1 MDTLPPL
8 QRGKGIFVNLTLDG
22 ICRLHLSGGHAKILL
37 RIYEE
42 AARWGDKDRSAA
54 PKKAGNAMEKRQ
66 KTSLTMCLV
75 AIGIVYGDIGTS
87 PLYVMK
93 SILEGNGG
101 ITQIN
106 ESFIVG
112 ALSLIIW
119 TITLLTTIKY
129 VLIAMKA
136 DNHGEGGIFSLYSL
150 VRSCGKWL
158 IVPAMLGGA
167 ALLADGVLTPAV
179 TVTSAVEGLRS
190 IAMMDRLLGGR
201 QTGVIIITL
210 CIIAS
215 LFAVQHA
222 GTSRIG
228 KAFGPVMLVWFL
240 FLGAT
245 GAMNIFSMPQVL
257 RAFNPAHAVELLV
270 SPYNKL
276 GFMILGSVFLA
287 ATGAEALYSDMGHV
301 GRESIYISWPLVKIC
316 LILNYLGQ
324 GAWLLSSRGD
334 AALASLESLNPFFLM
349 LPGALRPV
357 AVILSALAAVIASQ
371 ALITGSYTLVSEA
384 IRLDLMPHLKVQYPA
399 ETKGQI
405 YIDTVN
411 KILWVGC
418 TFIVLLFRS
427 SARMESAYGLAITV
441 TMLMTTLLLFVYLSR
456 VRGKKAL
463 AWGVL
468 IVFGAIE
475 TVFFLSSLSK
485 FAHGGYVAVIMALLL
500 LSIMIIW
507 HRGTQLEQKYSV
519 RLKLGDYTENL
530 AALRGDSALPEL
542 TQNLVYIGSSDD
554 METIDRNTL
563 YSILDKDPK
572 RPRLLVFECACARRA
587 KRDELSGRDVWHGLY
602 FPRKAQPRLQERPAR
617 EHLPAPDRARPARER
632 GTATAGEKVFDLRP
646 LAGGQLQVS
655 DAAPRGAADVGAEPH
670 GRDHPEPQIRRP
682 PRGGLGHPVVRT
694 GHLVGHCG
702 AGAAGHPQ
710 RARKRKAHPA
720 GEMNQKGEMP
730 RYLSFF
736 TAASG

>member
-22 ICRLHLSGGHAKILL
+22 ICRLHLSGGHAKNLL

-42 AARWGDKDRSAA
+42 AERWGDKDRSAV

-75 AIGIVYGDIGTS
+75 AIGIVYGDIGIS

-106 ESFIVG
+106 EPFIVG

-215 LFAVQHA
+215 PFAVQHA

-405 YIDTVN
+405 YI
-411 KILWVGC
+411 
-418 TFIVLLFRS
+418 
-427 SARMESAYGLAITV
+427 
-441 TMLMTTLLLFVYLSR
+441 
-456 VRGKKAL
+456 
-463 AWGVL
+463 
-468 IVFGAIE
+468 GAIE

-519 RLKLGDYTENL
+519 RLKLDDYTENL

-572 RPRLLVFECACARRA
+572 RARAYWFLSVHALDEPNAMNYQVETFGTDYIFRVKLNLGFKNDQRVNIYLRQIVRDLLESGELPPQERKYSIYGPSQVGSFKFLMLRRA
-587 KRDELSGRDVWHGLY
+587 VPLMSELSRTDEIILNLKYAV
-602 FPRKAQPRLQERPAR
+602 
-617 EHLPAPDRARPARER
+617 
-632 GTATAGEKVFDLRP
+632 
-646 LAGGQLQVS
+646 
-655 DAAPRGAADVGAEPH
+655 
-670 GRDHPEPQIRRP
+670 RR
-682 PRGGLGHPVVRT
+682 
-694 GHLVGHCG
+694 
-702 AGAAGHPQ
+702 AAGSVIQWYGLDTSSVIVEQAPLVIPSAHENEKRIQ
-710 RARKRKAHPA
+710 RAK
-720 GEMNQKGEMP
+720 
-730 RYLSFF
+730 
-736 TAASG
+736 

>member
-22 ICRLHLSGGHAKILL
+22 ICRLHLSGGHAKISL

-54 PKKAGNAMEKRQ
+54 PKKAGDAMEKRQ

-245 GAMNIFSMPQVL
+245 GAML
-257 RAFNPAHAVELLV
+257 RRAVPLMSEL
-270 SPYNKL
+270 SRTDEI
-276 GFMILGSVFLA
+276 ILNLKYAVRRAAGSVIQWYGLDTSSVIVEQA
-287 ATGAEALYSDMGHV
+287 
-301 GRESIYISWPLVKIC
+301 PLVI
-316 LILNYLGQ
+316 
-324 GAWLLSSRGD
+324 
-334 AALASLESLNPFFLM
+334 P
-349 LPGALRPV
+349 
-357 AVILSALAAVIASQ
+357 SA
-371 ALITGSYTLVSEA
+371 
-384 IRLDLMPHLKVQYPA
+384 H
-399 ETKGQI
+399 
-405 YIDTVN
+405 
-411 KILWVGC
+411 
-418 TFIVLLFRS
+418 
-427 SARMESAYGLAITV
+427 
-441 TMLMTTLLLFVYLSR
+441 
-456 VRGKKAL
+456 
-463 AWGVL
+463 
-468 IVFGAIE
+468 
-475 TVFFLSSLSK
+475 
-485 FAHGGYVAVIMALLL
+485 
-500 LSIMIIW
+500 
-507 HRGTQLEQKYSV
+507 
-519 RLKLGDYTENL
+519 EN
-530 AALRGDSALPEL
+530 E
-542 TQNLVYIGSSDD
+542 
-554 METIDRNTL
+554 
-563 YSILDKDPK
+563 K
-572 RPRLLVFECACARRA
+572 RIQRA
-587 KRDELSGRDVWHGLY
+587 K
-602 FPRKAQPRLQERPAR
+602 
-617 EHLPAPDRARPARER
+617 
-632 GTATAGEKVFDLRP
+632 
-646 LAGGQLQVS
+646 
-655 DAAPRGAADVGAEPH
+655 
-670 GRDHPEPQIRRP
+670 
-682 PRGGLGHPVVRT
+682 
-694 GHLVGHCG
+694 
-702 AGAAGHPQ
+702 
-710 RARKRKAHPA
+710 
-720 GEMNQKGEMP
+720 
-730 RYLSFF
+730 
-736 TAASG
+736 

>member
-101 ITQIN
+101 ITQLN

-519 RLKLGDYTENL
+519 RLKIGDYTENL

-572 RPRLLVFECACARRA
+572 RARAYWFLSVHARRA

-602 FPRKAQPRLQERPAR
+602 FPRKAQPRLQE
-617 EHLPAPDRARPARER
+617 
-632 GTATAGEKVFDLRP
+632 
-646 LAGGQLQVS
+646 
-655 DAAPRGAADVGAEPH
+655 
-670 GRDHPEPQIRRP
+670 
-682 PRGGLGHPVVRT
+682 
-694 GHLVGHCG
+694 
-702 AGAAGHPQ
+702 
-710 RARKRKAHPA
+710 
-720 GEMNQKGEMP
+720 
-730 RYLSFF
+730 
-736 TAASG
+736 

>member
-101 ITQIN
+101 ITQLN

-572 RPRLLVFECACARRA
+572 RARAYWFLSVHVLDEPNAMNYQVETFGTDYIFRVKLNLGFKNDQRVNIYLRQIVRDLLESGELPPQERKYSIYGPSQVGSFKFLMLHRAVPLMSELSCTDEIILNLKYAVRRA
-587 KRDELSGRDVWHGLY
+587 AGSVIQWYGLDTSSVIVEQAPLVIPSAHENEKR
-602 FPRKAQPRLQERPAR
+602 
-617 EHLPAPDRARPARER
+617 
-632 GTATAGEKVFDLRP
+632 
-646 LAGGQLQVS
+646 
-655 DAAPRGAADVGAEPH
+655 
-670 GRDHPEPQIRRP
+670 I
-682 PRGGLGHPVVRT
+682 
-694 GHLVGHCG
+694 
-702 AGAAGHPQ
+702 Q
-710 RARKRKAHPA
+710 RAK
-720 GEMNQKGEMP
+720 
-730 RYLSFF
+730 
-736 TAASG
+736 

>member
-42 AARWGDKDRSAA
+42 AERWGDKDRSAV

-106 ESFIVG
+106 EPFIVG

-190 IAMMDRLLGGR
+190 IAMMDRLLRGR

-316 LILNYLGQ
+316 LILDYLGQ

-405 YIDTVN
+405 YI
-411 KILWVGC
+411 
-418 TFIVLLFRS
+418 
-427 SARMESAYGLAITV
+427 
-441 TMLMTTLLLFVYLSR
+441 
-456 VRGKKAL
+456 
-463 AWGVL
+463 
-468 IVFGAIE
+468 GAIE

-519 RLKLGDYTENL
+519 RLKLDDYTENL

-572 RPRLLVFECACARRA
+572 RARAYWFLSVHVLDEPNAMNYQVETFGTDYIFRVKLNLGFKNDQRVNIYLRQIVRDLLESGELPPQERKYSIYGPSQVGSFKFLMLRRA
-587 KRDELSGRDVWHGLY
+587 VPLMSELSRTDEIILNLKYAV
-602 FPRKAQPRLQERPAR
+602 
-617 EHLPAPDRARPARER
+617 
-632 GTATAGEKVFDLRP
+632 
-646 LAGGQLQVS
+646 
-655 DAAPRGAADVGAEPH
+655 
-670 GRDHPEPQIRRP
+670 RR
-682 PRGGLGHPVVRT
+682 
-694 GHLVGHCG
+694 
-702 AGAAGHPQ
+702 AAGSVIQWYGLDTSSVIVEQAPLVIPSAHENEKRIQ
-710 RARKRKAHPA
+710 RAK
-720 GEMNQKGEMP
+720 
-730 RYLSFF
+730 
-736 TAASG
+736 

>member
-42 AARWGDKDRSAA
+42 AARWRDKDRSAA
-54 PKKAGNAMEKRQ
+54 PKKAGDAMEKRQ

-554 METIDRNTL
+554 METI
-563 YSILDKDPK
+563 
-572 RPRLLVFECACARRA
+572 
-587 KRDELSGRDVWHGLY
+587 GLY

-632 GTATAGEKVFDLRP
+632 GAATAGEKVFDLRP

-702 AGAAGHPQ
+702 AGTAGHPQ

>member
-42 AARWGDKDRSAA
+42 AARWGDKDRSAV

-190 IAMMDRLLGGR
+190 IAMMDRLLEGR

-287 ATGAEALYSDMGHV
+287 ATGAESLYSDMGHV

-427 SARMESAYGLAITV
+427 SAHGVGLWPCHHGDDADDNAASVRVSFPCAREESARAGRAHCL
-441 TMLMTTLLLFVYLSR
+441 R
-456 VRGKKAL
+456 RDRD
-463 AWGVL
+463 GV
-468 IVFGAIE
+468 FP
-475 TVFFLSSLSK
+475 
-485 FAHGGYVAVIMALLL
+485 
-500 LSIMIIW
+500 
-507 HRGTQLEQKYSV
+507 LEPV
-519 RLKLGDYTENL
+519 E
-530 AALRGDSALPEL
+530 
-542 TQNLVYIGSSDD
+542 I
-554 METIDRNTL
+554 
-563 YSILDKDPK
+563 
-572 RPRLLVFECACARRA
+572 CARRLCGGHYGA
-587 KRDELSGRDVWHGLY
+587 AASVDYD
-602 FPRKAQPRLQERPAR
+602 
-617 EHLPAPDRARPARER
+617 HL
-632 GTATAGEKVFDLRP
+632 
-646 LAGGQLQVS
+646 
-655 DAAPRGAADVGAEPH
+655 APRRAARAE
-670 GRDHPEPQIRRP
+670 I
-682 PRGGLGHPVVRT
+682 
-694 GHLVGHCG
+694 
-702 AGAAGHPQ
+702 Q
-710 RARKRKAHPA
+710 RAPQAW
-720 GEMNQKGEMP
+720 
-730 RYLSFF
+730 
-736 TAASG
+736 